1 MPKIY
6 NIDPRLLSSGLVKEL
21 PNTSM
26 LLGGQ
31 LVDKQTLQ
39 ARFPPTGDEN
49 NAVIRDWYNNGSSG
63 MSATPYRVHVRNTN
77 WNSPIMSCFYY
88 LSGYFKCQ
96 SMSTDSVNGRTF
108 YVDHGQAGPR
118 ARIASSNSTASYVS
132 TSPNFNLNSSGPWG
146 GWGNIRNFNQ
156 GEYHNQ
162 GGGTQYGDFECDW
175 SVSAYDNNTENYLFT
190 NRYTGAFGP
199 GTALNTAVLAPY
211 THIVGIAQINA
222 AGSRYYWRCPTN
234 YWDNSPGGAVV
245 GNNPGASTPPF
256 SYALM
261 PTNAGGS
268 NTVVP
273 ATTPFMLETSNVNS
287 NTYGTYFGPN
297 AQVYR
302 QFVIATATFVYYLE
316 HTLGVA
322 GLGNSTTSNVY
333 FLKKVTYSG
342 TETTIAS
349 HGAWMYG
356 CKLPTPIFNETATS
370 ASFIYH
376 VWGQWTGSAGAVTL
390 NRVDINKSAGTE
402 TITAISQDAAST
414 TAFTRIYNL
423 LGIQTAS
430 APVGV
435 YNDAYWRAMAI
446 TRTWLVTGATGI
458 KYLMM
463 SFEHPMLNF
472 AANSSP
478 AIDYAVTN
486 IMGSISLQQTYFNTT
501 QTNANGSGFLRRDAF
516 RIWSWILDA
525 GYTSAAYQAET
536 DFSALMPRWIM
547 PVDNGNGLVQ
557 YMAHSSD
564 AINDKVIQF
573 DEVSDK
579 WAVTNTMP
587 YRCDHIGQDSIGRVW
602 IGAAPLQGAVTNV
615 TDTLYLEGLY
625 IPYAINVSTFANVYT
640 YTGAPINSNLQVSTT
655 NFAGNLVS
663 ANVGITL
670 SGNIVFND
678 GSQYRVVTTSAST
691 VVSTNVVING
701 SYPTRFV
708 ANIVNLI

>member
-1 MPKIY
+1 MPRIY
-6 NIDPRLLSSGLVKEL
+6 NIDTRLPTSGLVKEL

-49 NAVIRDWYNNGSSG
+49 NPVVRDWYANGSSG
-63 MSATPYRVHVRNTN
+63 LSSTPYRVHVRNTN

-96 SMSTDSVNGRTF
+96 SMATDPVNGRTF
-108 YVDHGQAGPR
+108 YVDHGQAGPQGR
-118 ARIASSNSTASYVS
+118 MGSSNSSASYFSNSV
-132 TSPNFNLNSSGPWG
+132 NFNLNSSGAWG
-146 GWGNIRNFNQ
+146 GWGYIRNFNQ

-162 GGGTQYGDFECDW
+162 SGGNQYADFEGDW
-175 SVSAYDNNTENYLFT
+175 SVSAYDNNTESYLFT
-190 NRYTGAFGP
+190 NRYTGFFTTG
-199 GTALNTAVLAPY
+199 GTTASLAPY

-234 YWDNSPGGAVV
+234 YWDNTPNNVV
-245 GNNPGASTPPF
+245 IGNTPTNSTPPL

-261 PTNAGGS
+261 PSNAGGT
-268 NTVVP
+268 NNVVP
-273 ATTPFMLETSNVNS
+273 ATTPLMVETNNANS
-287 NTYGTYFGPN
+287 NAYGTYFGPS

-302 QFVIATATFVYYLE
+302 QFVIATANFVYYLE

-322 GLGNSTTSNVY
+322 GLGNSTTSTVY
-333 FLKKVTYSG
+333 FLKKVTYTG

-356 CKLPTPIFNETATS
+356 CKLPTPVFNETASS

-390 NRVDINKSAGTE
+390 NRVDINKTGGTE
-402 TITAISQDAAST
+402 TITAITQDAAST

-423 LGIQTAS
+423 LGIQTTS
-430 APVGV
+430 TPVGV
-435 YNDAYWRAMAI
+435 YNDAYWRSQAI

-472 AANSSP
+472 AANSAPSVN
-478 AIDYAVTN
+478 YATTN

-516 RIWSWILDA
+516 RIWSWVLDA

-547 PVDNGNGLVQ
+547 PVDNGNGLIQ

-564 AINDKVIQF
+564 AIYDKVIQF

-587 YRCDHIGQDSIGRVW
+587 YRCDHIGQDSIGRIW
-602 IGAAPLQGAVTNV
+602 IGAAPLLGAVTTV

-625 IPYAINVSTFANVYT
+625 IPYSINVSTFANTYT
-640 YTGAPINSNLQVSTT
+640 YTGVAINSNLQVSTT
-655 NFAGNLVS
+655 NFAGNLIA

-670 SGNIVFND
+670 SGNIAFDN

-701 SYPTRFV
+701 SYPSRFV